1 MDDRLQ
7 QQVRVSKMLG
17 VGFACSLLGVGGI
30 TSLVAVIIGLKA
42 RRIIKASRGEL
53 DGIVMAWWCILIGA
67 LGLLRLPLMLY
78 TLLRR

>member
-30 TSLVAVIIGLKA
+30 TSVVAVIIGLKA
-42 RRIIKASRGEL
+42 RRIIKASHGEL

-67 LGLLRLPLMLY
+67 LGLLLLPLMLY
-78 TLLRR
+78 SLLRR